1 MSRYHTLYTSTGTA
15 KFQTLAT
22 NAVST
27 ATQLAARR
35 ITLFT
40 GATPQF
46 VAFGTSTVAATTSS
60 AVVPAN
66 SAIDYNFSTGQYV
79 AVLSS
84 TGTSFVTILDSD

>member
-22 NAVST
+22 SAVST
-27 ATQLAARR
+27 STQLDARR

-40 GATPQF
+40 GPVQQF
-46 VAFGTSTVAATTSS
+46 VAFGTSTVTATTSS
-60 AVVPAN
+60 AIVPAN

-84 TGTSFVTILDSD
+84 NGASVVTILDSD